1 MTKRRATRSVCTS
14 PSGRPP
20 RSGCA
25 PSAGRAPPPFGLSLS
40 KPRAARRQAGFTL
53 VELIMV
59 VVIGGILAATLAV
72 FLRPAFD
79 SWLALRVRAEL
90 SHQATSALRRMRD
103 EVRLAVPNSI
113 RSPNDQCIEL
123 VPTLTGGRI
132 RRAIDT
138 LRTDTAA
145 LDTSEATTTFD
156 VLSSLSTTPAI
167 GDWVVIDNQNPGD
180 VYSGSNRA
188 QITAFADHT
197 PPNSALGKHRV
208 TVSPTQFPP
217 GYQGHRMVVVSNTRQ
232 AVVYICS
239 GADGTLDASGH
250 GKGTLTRLVRGFT
263 SGYPGSCPA
272 TTGGEVIASS
282 VQRCRFLYDPAQGA
296 TQQSGF
302 VSMQVDIARN
312 SESVSLVVGAHVANV
327 P

>member
-1 MTKRRATRSVCTS
+1 
-14 PSGRPP
+14 
-20 RSGCA
+20 
-25 PSAGRAPPPFGLSLS
+25 
-40 KPRAARRQAGFTL
+40 
-53 VELIMV
+53 MV

-123 VPTLTGGRI
+123 VPTLTGGRV

-138 LRTDTAA
+138 QTAGTVA
-145 LDTSEATTTFD
+145 LDTTDLTTQFD

-167 GDWVVIDNQNPGD
+167 GDWVVVDNQNPGD
-180 VYSGSNRA
+180 VYSGSNRG
-188 QITAFADHT
+188 QITAFANH
-197 PPNSALGKHRV
+197 PANSALGKHRV

-239 GADGTLDASGH
+239 GADGTLDAAGH

-263 SGYPGSCPA
+263 NAYPGSCPA

>member
-1 MTKRRATRSVCTS
+1 MTSRRT
-14 PSGRPP
+14 
-20 RSGCA
+20 
-25 PSAGRAPPPFGLSLS
+25 
-40 KPRAARRQAGFTL
+40 QQGFTL
-53 VELIMV
+53 VELVMV

-72 FLRPAFD
+72 FLRPAID

-123 VPTLTGGRI
+123 VPTLTGGRV

-138 LRTDTAA
+138 QNAGSAA
-145 LDTSEATTTFD
+145 LDTSDATTEFD
-156 VLSSLSTTPAI
+156 VLSGFSAMPAI

-188 QITAFADHT
+188 QITALGV
-197 PPNSALGKHRV
+197 PNALVGKHRL
-208 TVSPTQFPP
+208 TVAPTQFPA
-217 GYQGHRMVVVSNTRQ
+217 GYQGHRMVVVSNARQ

-239 GADGTLDASGH
+239 GADGTLDASGN

-263 SGYPGSCPA
+263 AAYPTSCPA

-282 VQRCRFLYDPAQGA
+282 VKSCRFLYDPAQGA

-302 VSMQVDIARN
+302 VSMQVEVARS
-312 SESVSLVVGAHVANV
+312 SESASLVVGAHVANV